1 MPIFIKDLKTGGFVK
16 FLFDKNLSED
26 NIKWT
31 ELDGK
36 GNYGFYLSTFK
47 NGRIKMG
54 VPMKKS
60 NLIDFKDMEIGNIRL
75 YEDNKGNI
83 RFDIL

>member
-1 MPIFIKDLKTGGFVK
+1 
-16 FLFDKNLSED
+16 
-26 NIKWT
+26 
-31 ELDGK
+31 
-36 GNYGFYLSTFK
+36 
-47 NGRIKMG
+47 MG